1 MRTAVERAPLDHVVT
16 VSAGVCD
23 LATAGDA
30 SELMR
35 LADGALYWAKEHGRN
50 VVYRYTPEAVPEL
63 SARER
68 AQRLARGQALI
79 AVRALAR
86 AIDAKDPSTREHS
99 ERVARI
105 ASRIAEELG
114 WTPERVSAMRAA
126 ALVHDVGKIGV
137 PDAILTKPGA
147 LTVSEYAEVREHAAR
162 GAQIASEALAGEQVE
177 WIRHHHER
185 FGGGGYPEGL
195 VGFDIS
201 EGARILA
208 LADAW
213 DAMTSERAYQHALDP
228 GVALAEARRCTPA
241 QFCPLA
247 VGALERCLAG
257 VAG

>member
-1 MRTAVERAPLDHVVT
+1 VVT
-16 VSAGVCD
+16 ISAGVCD
-23 LATAGDA
+23 LATAGDQ
-30 SELMR
+30 SEMMR

-50 VVYRYTPEAVPEL
+50 VVYRYTPDTVPEL

-68 AQRLARGQALI
+68 AQRLARGQALV

-114 WTPERVSAMRAA
+114 WAPERVSAIRAA

-137 PDAILTKPGA
+137 PDAILTKPGR
-147 LTVSEYAEVREHAAR
+147 LTAAEYDEVREHAAR
-162 GAQIASEALAGEQVE
+162 GAQIASEALHAEQVA

-195 VGFDIS
+195 AGFDIS

-213 DAMTSERAYQHALDP
+213 DAMTSDRAYQRALEP
-228 GVALAEARRCTPA
+228 GVALEEARRCTPS
-241 QFCPLA
+241 QFCPRA
-247 VGALERCLAG
+247 VGALERWLLQA
-257 VAG
+257 

>member
-1 MRTAVERAPLDHVVT
+1 
-16 VSAGVCD
+16 
-23 LATAGDA
+23 
-30 SELMR
+30 
-35 LADGALYWAKEHGRN
+35 
-50 VVYRYTPEAVPEL
+50 
-63 SARER
+63 
-68 AQRLARGQALI
+68 
-79 AVRALAR
+79 
-86 AIDAKDPSTREHS
+86 
-99 ERVARI
+99 VARI

-137 PDAILTKPGA
+137 PDAILTKPGE
-147 LTVSEYAEVREHAAR
+147 LTASEYAEVREHAAR
-162 GAQIASEALAGEQVE
+162 GAQIASEALNGEQVE
-177 WIRHHHER
+177 WIHHHHER

-195 VGFDIS
+195 AGFDIS

-213 DAMTSERAYQHALDP
+213 DAMTSERAYQQALDP
-228 GVALAEARRCTPA
+228 GVALDEARRCTPS